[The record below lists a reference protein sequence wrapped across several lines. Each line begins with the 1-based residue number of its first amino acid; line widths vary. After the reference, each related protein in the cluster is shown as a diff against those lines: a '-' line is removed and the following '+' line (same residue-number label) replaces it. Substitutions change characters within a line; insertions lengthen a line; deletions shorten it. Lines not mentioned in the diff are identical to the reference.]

1 MILGKM
7 TDKVG
12 VGGSSP
18 LISTREIVCSGLFF
32 YFLTPPCVAEQH
44 AKWNFASGWHPVS
57 LRIKLVWYK
66 VGVGVRC
73 ATPCLRHIREST
85 HLYQKK
91 KVKSR
96 FLYAPTYSCL

>member
-44 AKWNFASGWHPVS
+44 AK
-57 LRIKLVWYK
+57 
-66 VGVGVRC
+66 
-73 ATPCLRHIREST
+73 
-85 HLYQKK
+85 
-91 KVKSR
+91 
-96 FLYAPTYSCL
+96 